1 MSTAWLFTVPGLC
14 STSSVR
20 SQWVNYDLDLGF
32 SRQIFFT
39 KPYVRGVGEPLDLS
53 WKGCQLIYDFGRH
66 LILDLELGFPRSNLK
81 ISVSEKWDGV
91 LLAFLRWMPPSTM
104 WAGSL
109 IFCGHHWE
117 CLNNPTYS
125 NLGYMLHVEHISCVI
140 TNCGQQQW
148 VTPSLSIAGGK
159 YYQKITVPIFRLI
172 LEFFIWTIWTL
183 MSSEK
188 GW

>member
-14 STSSVR
+14 STSSVK

-32 SRQIFFT
+32 SRQNFFT
-39 KPYVRGVGEPLDLS
+39 KPYVRRVGEPLDMS
-53 WKGCQLIYDFGRH
+53 WKGCQLIYDFGHH
-66 LILDLELGFPRSNLK
+66 LILDLELYLRNGIGCGWL
-81 ISVSEKWDGV
+81 
-91 LLAFLRWMPPSTM
+91 LLAFLRWRPPSTM

-117 CLNNPTYS
+117 CLNNPTFS
-125 NLGYMLHVEHISCVI
+125 NLGYVLHVEHISCVI

-172 LEFFIWTIWTL
+172 LQFFIWTIWTL